1 MKIIALPDLH
11 GAIDHLSSIADDLL
25 AADLVLL
32 VGDLT
37 NSGNA
42 TDASRVVNAV
52 RRYNPHILAVPGNLD
67 DTQVCDYLVSER
79 ISLDGRHVV
88 IDQIALLGAGAA
100 IQSIFRTPNEITET
114 DMDKRLANAVL
125 GLDPSIA
132 KILVCHQ
139 PPVNTL
145 NDRTRTGLHVGSQ
158 AVRNF
163 IETEQPLICFTGHI
177 HEGIGIDTIGK
188 TKIVNP
194 GPLWQGGY
202 AYAHVTCQGIVALE
216 IRRRAN

>member
-11 GAIDHLSSIADDLL
+11 GAIDHLPSIADDLS

-42 TDASRVVNAV
+42 ADSSRVVNAV
-52 RRYNPHILAVPGNLD
+52 RRYNPQILAVPGNWD
-67 DTQVCDYLVSER
+67 GQEVCDYLASER

-88 IDQIALLGAGAA
+88 LDQMALLGAGA
-100 IQSIFRTPNEITET
+100 SIRSVFRTPNEITET
-114 DMDKRLANAVL
+114 EFVDRLAEAVS

-139 PPVNTL
+139 PPANTL
-145 NDRTRTGLHVGSQ
+145 NDNTWTGLH
-158 AVRNF
+158 
-163 IETEQPLICFTGHI
+163 
-177 HEGIGIDTIGK
+177 
-188 TKIVNP
+188 
-194 GPLWQGGY
+194 
-202 AYAHVTCQGIVALE
+202 
-216 IRRRAN
+216 